1 MAAAEARSI
10 RSSQSRQS
18 TVRSTRPGT
27 RSAVPERPQ
36 LRVSSRENRLRQS
49 AFMQQVQSVYH
60 SRQRSMAMM
69 MTSIVFLV
77 MSLGVTLFLRTE
89 MTKNAYSITETQNT
103 VVQLTQD
110 VQQDRAKLNELE
122 SQLPQRATDMGM
134 QQGSSSMTIDL
145 GNAQ

>member
-1 MAAAEARSI
+1 
-10 RSSQSRQS
+10 
-18 TVRSTRPGT
+18 
-27 RSAVPERPQ
+27 
-36 LRVSSRENRLRQS
+36 
-49 AFMQQVQSVYH
+49 
-60 SRQRSMAMM
+60 MM